1 VEDVVGEAL
10 PGKITGRLCR
20 RATAGDDALGAL
32 GLAPE
37 RVDYL
42 VQDARLHAGERELV
56 SYALVPRPALRERES
71 PREGI
76 TAVVDEGGADEP
88 VDNVLTLDVTDPAA
102 LEKAIDLGCGAIAV
116 TQRTKRL
123 LERCSCGCRR
133 VSSRREPP
141 LRPR

>member
-1 VEDVVGEAL
+1 VNDVVGEAL

-20 RATAGDDALGAL
+20 GATSGDDAFGAL
-32 GLAPE
+32 GLARE
-37 RVDYL
+37 GSDCL
-42 VQDARLHAGERELV
+42 VHDARLHPGERELV
-56 SYALVPRPALRERES
+56 SYALVPRPTLRERES

-88 VDNVLTLDVTDPAA
+88 VDNVLTLGVTDPAA

-116 TQRTKRL
+116 TQRTERL
-123 LERCSCGCRR
+123 LERCSCRR
-133 VSSRREPP
+133 RGVSSRREPP